1 MIIGNHRD
9 AWVFGGVDPNGGT
22 ACLMEISRA
31 LGRAM
36 KNGKELFEGK
46 YGLILRLAS
55 SWTEK
60 SVSFCTEFGPIGTV
74 LYNINIKIFHY
85 DLRMATTSNNYAHQ
99 LGR

>member
-1 MIIGNHRD
+1 
-9 AWVFGGVDPNGGT
+9 
-22 ACLMEISRA
+22 MEISRA

-60 SVSFCTEFGPIGTV
+60 SVSFCTDFGPIGDD
-74 LYNINIKIFHY
+74 YY
-85 DLRMATTSNNYAHQ
+85 
-99 LGR
+99 